1 VGHSALAWRAHPDG
15 ATVVVNAR
23 EWLDTTATRWDI
35 ALLGAPI
42 SRASISPSA
51 AHTTPAAFREALQRF
66 STYDGDHGIEL
77 STLTVRDLG
86 DVDGDDDGVPAAHA
100 RIEQACRDA
109 AATGA
114 PVVVIGGDNSL
125 TFPAMRGCAG
135 DALGDGWGLLTF
147 DTHHDVRD
155 PAAYGGSRN
164 GTPVRELIDAGLP
177 GRRVAQVGLN
187 GFANSREH
195 YEWALAHGVHMR
207 RAAQVRAAG
216 MTSILDS
223 ALSALERSG
232 VTHVYADVDLDVL
245 DRAHA
250 PACPASMPGGLS
262 PVDLQEAAYMLGT
275 AAGVRAL
282 DLTEVDASADVA
294 GITVRGMCAVFL
306 SFCAGVSHR
315 LRLQD
320 EAVE

>member
-1 VGHSALAWRAHPDG
+1 
-15 ATVVVNAR
+15 VNAR
-23 EWLDTTATRWDI
+23 EWLDGSATRWDI

-51 AHTTPAAFREALQRF
+51 AHTTPAAFREALRRF

-77 STLTVRDLG
+77 SALAVRDLG
-86 DVDGDDDGVPAAHA
+86 DLDGDEDGVAAAHG
-100 RIEQACRDA
+100 RIEHACR
-109 AATGA
+109 AATESGA
-114 PVVVIGGDNSL
+114 PVVVVGGDNSL
-125 TFPAMRGCAG
+125 TLPAMRGCAG

-155 PAAYGGSRN
+155 PAVYGGSRN

-177 GRRVAQVGLN
+177 GRRVAQVGLS

-195 YEWALAHGVHMR
+195 YQWARAQGIHMR

-223 ALSALERSG
+223 AISALERNG
-232 VTHVYADVDLDVL
+232 AGLIYADVDLDVL
-245 DRAHA
+245 DRAFA

-262 PVDLQEAAYMLGT
+262 PVDLQEAAFMLGT

-282 DLTEVDASADVA
+282 DLTEVDAQADVA
-294 GITVRGMCAVFL
+294 GVTVRTMCAVFL
-306 SFCAGVSHR
+306 SFCAGVCHR
-315 LRLQD
+315 LRLQA